1 MVDQQGG
8 NGTGKPGLSEG
19 IARFNELPKN
29 AKIGILGLFAF
40 FFLVFLMRSG
50 GGDAP
55 APEQNLAQ
63 QPSQFVSVSPDGPED
78 DTAENDGFNPVG
90 PDRASLRRG
99 FVTQQTQALQQ
110 MRNEIETQSEQ
121 QQQEFTRR
129 TQEMQQLQ
137 TQLQETMKV
146 LSEQMQLMEQSNARQ
161 RDEITRLVEEA
172 RRQGLRSVN
181 QQQQDNERVRRR
193 TPSRITET
201 RLGGA
206 GGPGVGNDQA
216 LLQGVLKTTT
226 GRTAGIDGENDV
238 LAEEEPLPFIPP
250 LGFVKATLLNGVDAL
265 ATSGLATPALAR
277 LHGVYK
283 TAMNSTVF
291 LDGCFMLLEFEG
303 DISTERAKGRPSR
316 MTCVYPD
323 RGAVTYD
330 VAGYVVD
337 AEDGLEGVPG
347 VFYEGDSG
355 RIALAIAA
363 QFAAG
368 VANIVANNQ
377 TTNVTDSDGTNQQF
391 LTGNQTRGAVAGG
404 VAAATNRLTDYLLER
419 AERIAPFIRIDAMR
433 KVHVVLL
440 SGTELRAQGSAWS
453 LLFNAEDDLF

>member
-8 NGTGKPGLSEG
+8 NGTGKPGLSDG

-50 GGDAP
+50 SSDAP

-63 QPSQFVSVSPDGPED
+63 QPSQFVSISPDGPED

-238 LAEEEPLPFIPP
+238 LAEETPLPFIPP

-391 LTGNQTRGAVAGG
+391 LTGSQTRGAVAGG

>member
-1 MVDQQGG
+1 MVNQNDGMDG
-8 NGTGKPGLSEG
+8 KKPGLAEG
-19 IARFNELPKN
+19 IQRFNELPKN

-40 FFLVFLMRSG
+40 FIIVFLMRSG

-55 APEQNLAQ
+55 QQPPQNLAQ
-63 QPSQFVSVSPDGPED
+63 QPAAQMVAVDQNQNQQD
-78 DTAENDGFNPVG
+78 DEEFNPVG

-110 MRNEIETQSEQ
+110 MRSEIQTQAEKQ
-121 QQQEFTRR
+121 QQDFQKR

-146 LSEQMQLMEQSNARQ
+146 LSQQMQLMEQSNARQ
-161 RDEITRLVEEA
+161 RDEISRLVEEA

-181 QQQQDNERVRRR
+181 NQQSEEKVRRR

-201 RLGGA
+201 RLSSP
-206 GGPGVGNDQA
+206 GGPNVGNDQA

-226 GRTAGIDGENDV
+226 GRNALPDEEGNID
-238 LAEEEPLPFIPP
+238 LLKEEPKPFIPP
-250 LGFVKATLLNGVDAL
+250 LGFIKATLLNGVDAL

-291 LDGCFMLLEFEG
+291 LDGCFILLEFEG

-368 VANIVANNQ
+368 VANIIANNQ
-377 TTNVTDSDGTNQQF
+377 TTNVTDSNGTNQQF

-419 AERIAPFIRIDAMR
+419 AERIAPFIRIDALR

-440 SGTELRAQGSAWS
+440 SGTELRAEGSAWS
-453 LLFNAEDDLF
+453 LLFNADNGVL

>member
-1 MVDQQGG
+1 MVDQKGG
-8 NGTGKPGLSEG
+8 NGTGKPGFSDG

-29 AKIGILGLFAF
+29 AKIGIIGLFAF
-40 FFLVFLMRSG
+40 FFLVFIMRG
-50 GGDAP
+50 GSDAP

-63 QPSQFVSVSPDGPED
+63 QPSQFVSVSPDGPEEGD
-78 DTAENDGFNPVG
+78 PEVDGFNPVG

-110 MRNEIETQSEQ
+110 MRNEIETQAEQ
-121 QQQEFTRR
+121 QQQEFQRR

-181 QQQQDNERVRRR
+181 QQQDNERVRRR

-226 GRTAGIDGENDV
+226 GKTAGIDGDDDV
-238 LAEEEPLPFIPP
+238 LAEDPALPFIPP

-391 LTGNQTRGAVAGG
+391 LTGNQTRGAIAGG
-404 VAAATNRLTDYLLER
+404 VASATNRLTDYLLER

-440 SGTELRAQGSAWS
+440 SGTELRAEGSAWS

>member
-1 MVDQQGG
+1 MADQLDGK
-8 NGTGKPGLSEG
+8 KPGLAEG
-19 IARFNELPKN
+19 IERFNELPKN
-29 AKIGILGLFAF
+29 AKLGILGLFVF
-40 FFLVFLMRSG
+40 FFLVFLMRG

-55 APEQNLAQ
+55 APAPENLAQ
-63 QPSQFVSVSPDGPED
+63 QPEQSQVFASADQAEED
-78 DTAENDGFNPVG
+78 EEGFNPVG

-110 MRNEIETQSEQ
+110 MRTEIQKESEQ
-121 QQQEFTRR
+121 QRQEFLQRN
-129 TQEMQQLQ
+129 QEMQQLQ
-137 TQLQETMKV
+137 IQLQETLRVM
-146 LSEQMQLMEQSNARQ
+146 SEQMQSMEQSNVRQ

-172 RRQGLRSVN
+172 RRQGLRSVGN
-181 QQQQDNERVRRR
+181 QQNNNEPIRRR
-193 TPSRITET
+193 TQGRITET

-206 GGPGVGNDQA
+206 GGPNVGNDQA

-226 GRTAGIDGENDV
+226 GQTAGINNQDDL

-250 LGFVKATLLNGVDAL
+250 LGFIKATLLNGVDAL

-303 DISTERAKGRPSR
+303 DISTERARGRPSR

-330 VAGYVVD
+330 IAGYVVD

-347 VFYEGDSG
+347 IFYEGDSG

-368 VANIVANNQ
+368 IANIIANNQ
-377 TTNVTDSDGTNQQF
+377 NTNVTSAEGNNQQF
-391 LTGNQTRGAVAGG
+391 LTGSETRGAIAGG
-404 VAAATNRLTDYLLER
+404 VASATNRLTDFLLER
-419 AERIAPFIRIDAMR
+419 AERVAPFIRIDALR

-440 SGTELRAQGSAWS
+440 SGTELRTQGSAWS
-453 LLFNAEDDLF
+453 LLFNAEDDLL

>member
-1 MVDQQGG
+1 MADQLDGK
-8 NGTGKPGLSEG
+8 KPGLAEG
-19 IARFNELPKN
+19 IERFNQLPKN
-29 AKIGILGLFAF
+29 AKLGIIGLFVF

-50 GGDAP
+50 GDDP
-55 APEQNLAQ
+55 APTSQNLAQ
-63 QPSQFVSVSPDGPED
+63 QPAQSQVFASTNQGKE
-78 DTAENDGFNPVG
+78 EEEGFNPVG

-110 MRNEIETQSEQ
+110 MRTEIQEQSTQ
-121 QQQEFTRR
+121 QQQAFQQR

-137 TQLQETMKV
+137 VQLQETMKV

-161 RDEITRLVEEA
+161 RDEINRLVEEA
-172 RRQGLRSVN
+172 RRQGLRSSVGS
-181 QQQQDNERVRRR
+181 QQNNDERVRRR
-193 TPSRITET
+193 TPSRISET

-206 GGPGVGNDQA
+206 GGPNVGNDQA
-216 LLQGVLKTTT
+216 LLQGVLQTTT
-226 GRTAGIDGENDV
+226 GRTAGINNQNDI

-250 LGFVKATLLNGVDAL
+250 LGFIKATLLNGVDAL

-291 LDGCFMLLEFEG
+291 LDGCFALLEFEG
-303 DISTERAKGRPSR
+303 DISTERARGRPSR

-330 VAGYVVD
+330 IAGYVVD

-368 VANIVANNQ
+368 VANIIANNQ
-377 TTNVTDSDGTNQQF
+377 QTNVTSAEGNNQQF
-391 LTGNQTRGAVAGG
+391 LTGSETRGAIAGG
-404 VAAATNRLTDYLLER
+404 VASATNRLTDFLLER
-419 AERIAPFIRIDAMR
+419 AERVAPFIRIDALR

-440 SGTELRAQGSAWS
+440 SGTELRAEGSAWS
-453 LLFNAEDDLF
+453 LLFNAEDDLL